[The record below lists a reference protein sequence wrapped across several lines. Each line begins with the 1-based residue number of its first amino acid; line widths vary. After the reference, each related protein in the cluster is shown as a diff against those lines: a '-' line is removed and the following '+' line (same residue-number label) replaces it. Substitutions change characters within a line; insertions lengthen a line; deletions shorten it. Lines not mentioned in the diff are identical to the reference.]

1 MRVRRVV
8 GITGSRSEYDCMVS
22 VYRAVAE
29 HPGLSL
35 SLVVTGAH
43 LSKHYGLTVQ
53 EIEKDGFVIAEMVE
67 SLLNGDRDV
76 TRVKSAGIQLYGLAQ
91 AIDRLRP
98 DILIVFGDREESITT
113 ALVGAYLNIPVAHV
127 SGGDRVIGNVDD
139 SVRHAVTKL
148 AHLHFATNGASM
160 ERILRLGE
168 QPFRVFNTG
177 NPALDRLADT
187 ELMGREELLHWYGFS
202 KSEWTRH
209 LLVVIQHVISSE
221 IDKAYHQMSA
231 TMEAVKELECNAVVI
246 YPNSDA
252 GSQDIIRCL
261 HAHEDLAHIKIH
273 RHVGRKEFV
282 NTLRHASCL
291 VGNSSAGLLEAPFL
305 RLPAVNVGNRQ
316 QGRMHAD
323 NVQFVPHDKDQI
335 KQAILKAC
343 GDSEYRKKIEACPS
357 PYGDGKSGERIAS
370 ILASIPLDANL
381 LTKDITY

>member
-1 MRVRRVV
+1 MRRVV

-22 VYRAVAE
+22 VYRAIAE

-53 EIEKDGFVIAEMVE
+53 EIQKDGFVIAEMVE
-67 SLLNGDRDV
+67 SLLNGDRDA

-91 AIDRLRP
+91 TIDRLRP
-98 DILIVFGDREESITT
+98 NMLIVFGDREESITT

-148 AHLHFATNGASM
+148 AHLHFATNEASM

-187 ELMGREELLHWYGFS
+187 ELIGREELLYWYGFP
-202 KSEWTRH
+202 KSGWTRP

-221 IDKAYHQMSA
+221 INKAYHQMKA
-231 TMEAVKELECNAVVI
+231 TMEAIKELECNAVVI

-261 HAHEDLAHIKIH
+261 HAYEELAHIKIH

-316 QGRMHAD
+316 QGRMHTD
-323 NVQFVPHDKDQI
+323 NVQFVPHDKDEI

-343 GDSEYRKKIEACPS
+343 GDPEYRKKVAACPS
-357 PYGDGKSGERIAS
+357 PYGDGKSGERVAG
-370 ILASIPLDANL
+370 ILAGIPLDAYL